1 MNQSEILSILNVVLE
16 KRGKSPISA
25 QSNENL
31 REYGFRSMDFS
42 EVALRV
48 EEALGKEIVFDAS
61 ILRKIESF
69 QDVLEFFRT
78 VTN

>member
-69 QDVLEFFRT
+69 QDVIEFFRT